1 MRISASVAAC
11 EFQIWGSK
19 RRRVPHDTALRVE
32 QLERQQREAAASG
45 LAVRNATNT
54 PWWWGLLVLVKYRTF
69 YNYTDTAFL
78 GARLA
83 DKVSMGITI
92 MSLYWGIGGRLAL
105 DNIFNIAAVLFM
117 WCMIPAFGAAAF
129 VPSLVLERRLFV
141 RERHDGLYRV
151 STYLAAKMIDEIGV
165 AALGSVVISAIVYY
179 GVRLEGA
186 FTVFW
191 ITYFATL
198 CVGICEDVYQNTLRN
213 MYSQKNRFAIAAEP

>member
-1 MRISASVAAC
+1 
-11 EFQIWGSK
+11 
-19 RRRVPHDTALRVE
+19 
-32 QLERQQREAAASG
+32 
-45 LAVRNATNT
+45 
-54 PWWWGLLVLVKYRTF
+54 
-69 YNYTDTAFL
+69 
-78 GARLA
+78 
-83 DKVSMGITI
+83 
-92 MSLYWGIGGRLAL
+92 
-105 DNIFNIAAVLFM
+105 
-117 WCMIPAFGAAAF
+117 
-129 VPSLVLERRLFV
+129 V

-151 STYLAAKMIDEIGV
+151 STYLAAKMIDGALTLRGSPSLALHVCARAMLTWRAASSQLLALCAPPDLSLIARFRIPPPSVSAEIGV